1 MVFKVN
7 MADFAAGGRT
17 KKNQPEQVE
26 TFMDVF
32 KKVSGAQKTK
42 VKNEKPREPEKKK
55 PEEVK
60 KTKEQKNEKAEAG
73 RDTKQEQAAETMQS
87 EIKNPYG
94 VCPPDSENRSSEQS
108 STGKED
114 GYHQAVAVN
123 IVQKGKPG
131 ETEVFISGNEK
142 KQVQQ
147 DMQIVTP
154 KDKTDTGSLSD
165 AVRVQ
170 DNPRINQAVY
180 AQAGEKQAPQV
191 SETQIA
197 GADTGNRLET
207 KKPDRTI
214 SGEAIRSTESGNQ
227 AREIMTAVSKE
238 GEAAAGKEQN
248 TQDFSGAG
256 SNREDKA
263 EINKAVKTE
272 EKPGFQELQKRVDSS
287 MYLDQSRVISK
298 NLYGNTGIQKT
309 LGNQQGTSLLNQVKS
324 GIEQGIQKELQHFTI
339 KLKPEGLGEIIVN
352 MVSAGGK
359 ISMSIGVTNAET
371 QKLLSSELANLK
383 EALQPFNAQ
392 VQEIY
397 HNGTGGMEF
406 TNYQQGFYQQQ
417 NQMSGRNHY
426 IRKDG
431 SEEED
436 IYEVGSDMGLTPTYS
451 GDTEMLNTYI

>member
-17 KKNQPEQVE
+17 KKNQPEPVE

-32 KKVSGAQKTK
+32 KKASGAQKPE
-42 VKNEKPREPEKKK
+42 VKNEKTREPEKKK

-60 KTKEQKNEKAEAG
+60 KAKEQKKEKTEVG
-73 RDTKQEQAAETMQS
+73 KDTKQEQAAEPMQS
-87 EIKNPYG
+87 EIRNPDG
-94 VCPPDSENRSSEQS
+94 VCPPESLDKNNGDS
-108 STGKED
+108 STGKEE
-114 GYHQAVAVN
+114 GYQAVAVN
-123 IVQKGKPG
+123 MVQNGKLR
-131 ETEVFISGNEK
+131 ETEVLIAGNGK
-142 KQVQQ
+142 TQVNQEMSILPEQ
-147 DMQIVTP
+147 N
-154 KDKTDTGSLSD
+154 KTDPGSLSE

-170 DNPRINQAVY
+170 RNPQGNQEVY
-180 AQAGEKQAPQV
+180 VPAGEKQAPEV
-191 SETQIA
+191 SEIQSAVPDA
-197 GADTGNRLET
+197 GKRIEAKNT
-207 KKPDRTI
+207 DRTI
-214 SGEAIRSTESGNQ
+214 SGDTIRGTEAGNQ
-227 AREIMTAVSKE
+227 ARGIMTVVANE
-238 GEAAAGKEQN
+238 GETSGGKEQN
-248 TQDFSGAG
+248 TQDFSSQG
-256 SNREDKA
+256 SKA
-263 EINKAVKTE
+263 EEKSGINKMVKAE
-272 EKPGFQELQKRVDSS
+272 EKPGFQELQKRVDSG

-309 LGNQQGTSLLNQVKS
+309 LGEQQGTALLNQVKS

-352 MVSAGGK
+352 MVSTGGK

-406 TNYQQGFYQQQ
+406 TNYQQSFYQQQ

-426 IRKDG
+426 VRQDG
-431 SEEED
+431 TEEED
-436 IYEVGSDMGLTPTYS
+436 IYEAGSEMGLPPMFA